1 MDFSKYVLPGIACA
15 VLASCAGQK
24 NPDQD
29 LTHYVD
35 PYIGTGGHGHVFMGV
50 NLPFGAIQVG
60 PTNFYQDWDWCS
72 GYHYSD
78 TTIVGFGQT
87 HLSGTG
93 IGDLGD
99 LALMP
104 VTGDVTMNARG
115 KRGDYSTNFHSY
127 YSHDNEEAK
136 IGYYAVT
143 LDRYDIKAELTAT
156 PRVAYHRYTFPEND
170 NSGIIIDL
178 RNGIGW
184 DRPENASVRLVNDS
198 TIVGYRHSS
207 GWAVDQ
213 QLYFTAVFSKPISSL
228 KIYKDQELLEG
239 TAAEGEAFYAR
250 ASFDTKADEQV
261 SVKVAISP
269 VSIENSGLNLTTEL
283 PDWDFEGTR
292 RKAETAWN
300 KELNK
305 IKVKDSSEANKRVLY
320 TALYHSM
327 IAPSVFMDVNG
338 QYRGSGSD
346 RRVYQAD
353 GFTNYTTFSLWDTY
367 RAAHPLMTVIHP
379 EKVNDMVN
387 TMLNIYAQQ
396 GKLPVW
402 HLVGNETDCMVGNP
416 AIPVVADAY
425 LKGFRGFDTLQAYQ
439 AMKNSALLDERGLN
453 FMKQYGYLPYDS
465 IIESV
470 AQGLEYA
477 LADWCVAQV
486 AAQMNQAEDF
496 ATFDKRGKSY
506 EHYFDKSVNFMR
518 GKDSKGNWRQNF
530 DPFLA
535 AHRVTDYT
543 EGNAWQYT
551 FLVPQDVDG
560 LIRLFGSDE
569 IFTAKLDSLFFVEGD
584 MGEHASADITGLVG
598 QYAQGNEPSHH
609 VIYMYAYAGNQWKS
623 AERARQMLTE
633 MYTDQIDGICGN
645 EDVGQMSA
653 WYILSSLGFYQVEPA
668 GGVYVFGSPQ
678 FEEVEVN
685 VGNGKTFTVIA
696 HNNSPENKYIQS
708 VKLNGKDYTKSYIL
722 HSDIASGG
730 KLEYVMGA
738 QPNKQFGAAPQDRP
752 QAARK

>member
-1 MDFSKYVLPGIACA
+1 MDFSKYVLPSIACA

-283 PDWDFEGTR
+283 PDR
-292 RKAETAWN
+292 
-300 KELNK
+300 
-305 IKVKDSSEANKRVLY
+305 
-320 TALYHSM
+320 
-327 IAPSVFMDVNG
+327 
-338 QYRGSGSD
+338 
-346 RRVYQAD
+346 
-353 GFTNYTTFSLWDTY
+353 
-367 RAAHPLMTVIHP
+367 
-379 EKVNDMVN
+379 
-387 TMLNIYAQQ
+387 
-396 GKLPVW
+396 
-402 HLVGNETDCMVGNP
+402 
-416 AIPVVADAY
+416 
-425 LKGFRGFDTLQAYQ
+425 
-439 AMKNSALLDERGLN
+439 
-453 FMKQYGYLPYDS
+453 
-465 IIESV
+465 
-470 AQGLEYA
+470 
-477 LADWCVAQV
+477 
-486 AAQMNQAEDF
+486 
-496 ATFDKRGKSY
+496 
-506 EHYFDKSVNFMR
+506 KSV
-518 GKDSKGNWRQNF
+518 
-530 DPFLA
+530 
-535 AHRVTDYT
+535 V
-543 EGNAWQYT
+543 
-551 FLVPQDVDG
+551 
-560 LIRLFGSDE
+560 
-569 IFTAKLDSLFFVEGD
+569 
-584 MGEHASADITGLVG
+584 
-598 QYAQGNEPSHH
+598 
-609 VIYMYAYAGNQWKS
+609 
-623 AERARQMLTE
+623 
-633 MYTDQIDGICGN
+633 
-645 EDVGQMSA
+645 
-653 WYILSSLGFYQVEPA
+653 
-668 GGVYVFGSPQ
+668 
-678 FEEVEVN
+678 
-685 VGNGKTFTVIA
+685 
-696 HNNSPENKYIQS
+696 
-708 VKLNGKDYTKSYIL
+708 
-722 HSDIASGG
+722 
-730 KLEYVMGA
+730 
-738 QPNKQFGAAPQDRP
+738 
-752 QAARK
+752 